1 MHFEMHLIIAETP
14 CRVDS
19 GGPSQTAE
27 RERAMKL
34 TLGKLAALAVT
45 GLLSFSQAGKAEELV
60 VATDTAFVPFEFKQ
74 GDKYVGFDIDLWD
87 AVAKDLGLT
96 YKLQPMDFNG
106 IIPAL
111 QTKQVDVALA
121 GITIKDERKKVID
134 FSDGYYDSGFMLMVP
149 TASAIKGP
157 ADLAGKTLAV
167 KTGTSATDYAKANFK
182 STELRQF
189 PNIDNA
195 YLELQTGRVDAAMH
209 DTPNVLYYIATAGN
223 GKVKAVGTQMMAHQY
238 GFGFPKGSPLVAKV
252 NGALKKIRADGRYA
266 AIYKKWFGAEPQS

>member
-1 MHFEMHLIIAETP
+1 
-14 CRVDS
+14 
-19 GGPSQTAE
+19 
-27 RERAMKL
+27 MKL
-34 TLGKLAALAVT
+34 TLGKLAALAVS

-74 GDKYVGFDIDLWD
+74 GDTYVGFDIDLWD

-149 TASAIKGP
+149 AASAIKGP

-223 GKVKAVGTQMMAHQY
+223 GKVKAVGAQMMAHQY

-252 NGALKKIRADGRYA
+252 NDALKKIKADGRYA